1 MEKNKTPSTLKTF
14 FCIDYPALVKN
25 EKEAIRTL
33 GGETRVQQ
41 TFSSKKHNTKLL
53 LNFTPDNIFSKVLCS
68 NQFDDPTI
76 KNDDEFKSNESNSSE
91 NTNDQQT
98 KHKNEFPKE
107 TAQLNHKHND
117 LISMPCFLM
126 SVKKQKNDATQ
137 YKQEII
143 GKIKTMYNFRK
154 IADFQYLPMN
164 SVSKSGDPN
173 SQASE
178 SSPSTAASSTS
189 FTFNAFYDNFLFNNI
204 QNYDLELRK
213 NTIPKLFI
221 LPPFFSRFDDP
232 VSYSFK
238 SETVKKVTSQKN
250 DDEKVEA
257 SPKKSNVKQSEIN
270 ESSSHELGT
279 IHPENNNSP
288 NETEA
293 SSEHPTELIRS
304 MRQERS
310 SQAIL
315 LTYKCTD
322 VPMKCND
329 RLKLARNETVC
340 ECIAK
345 LKELFEKR
353 PCYLKSVLLCITKF
367 SPSTL
372 KEALPHCAYYFTTGP
387 WRSCWVRFGYDPRK
401 DPVAKMYQ
409 MIDYR
414 LRYCAE
420 PEQKIKSKP
429 RPSYHKR
436 KYIT

>member
-1 MEKNKTPSTLKTF
+1 
-14 FCIDYPALVKN
+14 
-25 EKEAIRTL
+25 
-33 GGETRVQQ
+33 
-41 TFSSKKHNTKLL
+41 
-53 LNFTPDNIFSKVLCS
+53 
-68 NQFDDPTI
+68 
-76 KNDDEFKSNESNSSE
+76 
-91 NTNDQQT
+91 
-98 KHKNEFPKE
+98 
-107 TAQLNHKHND
+107 
-117 LISMPCFLM
+117 
-126 SVKKQKNDATQ
+126 
-137 YKQEII
+137 
-143 GKIKTMYNFRK
+143 
-154 IADFQYLPMN
+154 MN
-164 SVSKSGDPN
+164 SVSKTGDLSN
-173 SQASE
+173 SQASTSKSFE
-178 SSPSTAASSTS
+178 SSSATTS

-238 SETVKKVTSQKN
+238 SETVKKVTNQK
-250 DDEKVEA
+250 DVEEKEEN
-257 SPKKSNVKQSEIN
+257 SPKKSNLKTQGANDSSQEI
-270 ESSSHELGT
+270 ST
-279 IHPENNNSP
+279 THPDNSDHSID
-288 NETEA
+288 NETT
-293 SSEHPTELIRS
+293 SEHNTELIRS

-315 LTYKCTD
+315 LTYKCD
-322 VPMKCND
+322 EIPMKCND

-340 ECIAK
+340 ECIAR

-372 KEALPHCAYYFTTGP
+372 KEALPHVAYYFTTGP
-387 WRSCWVRFGYDPRK
+387 WRSCWVRFGFDPRK
-401 DPVAKMYQ
+401 DPNAKIYQ